1 MGSSLVC
8 AHRKLEFKDRLNFK
22 IFFGY
27 VKLYFFCCFIPC
39 QFLCNHMLNF
49 YVFMGFI
56 YSLVGLEI
64 TWRVAR
70 RANLQDD
77 SLDQE
82 TREWCMW
89 PTREKIR
96 KSS

>member
-1 MGSSLVC
+1 
-8 AHRKLEFKDRLNFK
+8 
-22 IFFGY
+22 
-27 VKLYFFCCFIPC
+27 
-39 QFLCNHMLNF
+39 MLNF
-49 YVFMGFI
+49 YVFVGFI

-64 TWRVAR
+64 TWRVVR

-82 TREWCMW
+82 TREWCMR
-89 PTREKIR
+89 PTREKIK